1 MIYRNGK
8 KIKAIFRNGKAISK
22 IFRDGKL
29 VWQKAKPEAKRVKS
43 IKVSLPLWGT
53 VERIEWE
60 SILRAVP
67 SDINGYYLDVTING
81 LGVRLRGAG
90 GRYTGVLS
98 DNVIE
103 LPSSM
108 FITTDELY
116 AGMELTFDSKLP
128 SVTSEP
134 TYKKSNS
141 SYKKDAF
148 YQFENAPFVNG
159 SVFKANVTGSVL
171 QKPKW
176 ELKANLTGVLT
187 GIAPA
192 STITGSII
200 GGLWMEYKHKAFETM
215 ARFGTDTWMVLK
227 PSFHIKLSPSGK
239 ISKPTL
245 VSPACNLTH
254 RMKIISVETY

>member
-8 KIKAIFRNGKAISK
+8 KMGAVFRNGKATSQL
-22 IFRDGKL
+22 FRDGKL

-43 IKVSLPLWGT
+43 IKVSLPSWGT
-53 VERIEWE
+53 VGRIEWE

-67 SDINGYYLDVTING
+67 SDINGYYLDVMING
-81 LGVRLRGAG
+81 LGARLRGAG
-90 GRYTGVLS
+90 GRYAGVLKG
-98 DNVIE
+98 NVIE
-103 LPSSM
+103 LPSNM

-116 AGMELTFDSKLP
+116 AGMELSFESKLP

-141 SYKKDAF
+141 SYQSDAF

-159 SVFKANVTGSVL
+159 SVFKANVDGNILRRPT
-171 QKPKW
+171 W
-176 ELKANLTGVLT
+176 ELKANLTGVNTEL
-187 GIAPA
+187 APA
-192 STITGSII
+192 TTITGSVI
-200 GGLWMEYKHKAFETM
+200 GGLWTEYKDKSFKTM
-215 ARFGTDTWMVLK
+215 AQWGTSTWMK
-227 PSFHIKLSPSGK
+227 FIPSFNIKLSVSGK
-239 ISKPTL
+239 ISNPTL

>member
-22 IFRDGKL
+22 IFRNGEL
-29 VWQKAKPEAKRVKS
+29 IWQKAKPEAKRVKS

-90 GRYTGVLS
+90 GRYAGILS

-116 AGMELTFDSKLP
+116 AGMELSFESKLP

-141 SYKKDAF
+141 SYQSDAF
-148 YQFENAPFVNG
+148 YQFEDAPFVDG
-159 SVFKANVTGSVL
+159 SKFEVTIPTARLFKTTWEVKANI
-171 QKPKW
+171 
-176 ELKANLTGVLT
+176 TGVYTELSPAVT
-187 GIAPA
+187 SNGNTTSGI
-192 STITGSII
+192 SV
-200 GGLWMEYKHKAFETM
+200 EYKDKDFRTM
-215 ARFGTDTWMVLK
+215 AQYGTDTWMTFN
-227 PSFHIKLSPSGK
+227 PSFYIKLKKSMK
-239 ISKPTL
+239 LTKPTL
-245 VSPACNLTH
+245 VSPACHLSH

>member
-8 KIKAIFRNGKAISK
+8 KIGAIFRNGKAIGK
-22 IFRDGKL
+22 IFRNGKL

-67 SDINGYYLDVTING
+67 SDINGYYLDVAING
-81 LGVRLRGAG
+81 LGVRLRGVG

-103 LPSSM
+103 LPVNM

-116 AGMELTFDSKLP
+116 AGMELSFESKLP

-141 SYKKDAF
+141 SYQNDAF
-148 YQFENAPFVNG
+148 YQFENAPFVDG
-159 SVFKANVTGSVL
+159 SKFEVTIPTARLFKTTWEVKANI
-171 QKPKW
+171 
-176 ELKANLTGVLT
+176 TGVNTELS
-187 GIAPA
+187 PA
-192 STITGSII
+192 KVSSGNTTSGVYV
-200 GGLWMEYKHKAFETM
+200 EYKDKDFRTM
-215 ARFGTDTWMVLK
+215 AQYGTGTWMTFN
-227 PSFHIKLSPSGK
+227 PSFYIKLKKSMK
-239 ISKPTL
+239 LTKPTL

>member
-8 KIKAIFRNGKAISK
+8 KMGAVFRNGKAISK

-43 IKVSLPLWGT
+43 IKVSLPSWGT

-90 GRYTGVLS
+90 GRYAGVLN

-103 LPSSM
+103 LPSNM

-116 AGMELTFDSKLP
+116 AGMELSFESKLP
-128 SVTSEP
+128 SITSEP
-134 TYKKSNS
+134 TYKHSNS

-148 YQFENAPFVNG
+148 YQFENAPFLNG
-159 SVFKANVTGSVL
+159 SVFKANVTSSIL
-171 QKPKW
+171 KRPTW
-176 ELKANLTGVLT
+176 ELKANLTGVNTEL
-187 GIAPA
+187 APA
-192 STITGSII
+192 TTITGSVLAD
-200 GGLWMEYKHKAFETM
+200 LWTEYKDKSFKTM
-215 ARFGTDTWMVLK
+215 AQWGTGTWMK
-227 PSFHIKLSPSGK
+227 FIPSFNIKLSVSGK
-239 ISKPTL
+239 ISNPTL